1 MRYKTLLSIR
11 KIVISYKYTF
21 CKFTFWFSYI
31 QLISKFL
38 LQRKKFSKTFCTYLT
53 KWKVLLFCN
62 TTKMIRKI
70 TLNLIQQHISIK
82 NRKHTFYVSKIS
94 YLKHKN
100 STTRCLE
107 YIKKKNISRS
117 KFILLKNDFILMRIV
132 IIIKGTKIQQP
143 TTAYVTTTT
152 TIKTNSL
159 KIINWLIYTL

>member
-1 MRYKTLLSIR
+1 LKIFKVSCSSKLYRTRFSSFSIKNSKFTIAITNCFCIISTLLTYTYLLKLPSNVPKNVINNQFIWDKSMRYKKLLSIR

-70 TLNLIQQHISIK
+70 TLNLIQQQISIK
-82 NRKHTFYVSKIS
+82 TENTLSMF
-94 YLKHKN
+94 LK
-100 STTRCLE
+100 S
-107 YIKKKNISRS
+107 
-117 KFILLKNDFILMRIV
+117 
-132 IIIKGTKIQQP
+132 
-143 TTAYVTTTT
+143 VT
-152 TIKTNSL
+152 
-159 KIINWLIYTL
+159 

>member
-1 MRYKTLLSIR
+1 MKIFKVSCSSKLYRTRFSSFSIKNTKFTIAITNCFCIIISTLLTYTYLLKLPSNVPKNVINNQFIWDKSMRYKKLLSIR

-70 TLNLIQQHISIK
+70 TLNLIQQQISIK
-82 NRKHTFYVSKIS
+82 TENTLSMF
-94 YLKHKN
+94 LK
-100 STTRCLE
+100 S
-107 YIKKKNISRS
+107 
-117 KFILLKNDFILMRIV
+117 
-132 IIIKGTKIQQP
+132 
-143 TTAYVTTTT
+143 VT
-152 TIKTNSL
+152 
-159 KIINWLIYTL
+159 

>member
-107 YIKKKNISRS
+107 YIKKKYIPIQVYIVKKWFHSHANCYNHQRN
-117 KFILLKNDFILMRIV
+117 KN
-132 IIIKGTKIQQP
+132 
-143 TTAYVTTTT
+143 TTT
-152 TIKTNSL
+152 NNCL
-159 KIINWLIYTL
+159 CYNYNYY

>member
-1 MRYKTLLSIR
+1 MKIFKVSCSSKLYRTRISSFSIKDTKFTIAITNCFCIIISTLLTYTYLLKLPSNVPKNVINNQFIWDKSMRYKTLLSIR

-70 TLNLIQQHISIK
+70 TLNLIQQQISIK
-82 NRKHTFYVSKIS
+82 TENTLSMF
-94 YLKHKN
+94 LK
-100 STTRCLE
+100 S
-107 YIKKKNISRS
+107 
-117 KFILLKNDFILMRIV
+117 
-132 IIIKGTKIQQP
+132 
-143 TTAYVTTTT
+143 VT
-152 TIKTNSL
+152 
-159 KIINWLIYTL
+159 

>member
-1 MRYKTLLSIR
+1 LKIFKVSCSSKLYRTRFSSFSIKNTKFTIAITNCFCIIISTLLTYTYLLKLPSNVPKNVINNQFIWDKSMRYKKLLSIR

-70 TLNLIQQHISIK
+70 TLNLIQQQISIK
-82 NRKHTFYVSKIS
+82 TENTLSMF
-94 YLKHKN
+94 LK
-100 STTRCLE
+100 S
-107 YIKKKNISRS
+107 
-117 KFILLKNDFILMRIV
+117 
-132 IIIKGTKIQQP
+132 
-143 TTAYVTTTT
+143 VT
-152 TIKTNSL
+152 
-159 KIINWLIYTL
+159 